1 MVASVDP
8 PSATYSANGLDYDLD
23 DHEGALYIPITINGV
38 KTSALLDSGCTC
50 SVISP
55 ELFDR
60 LSQDH
65 TIKISGPSKLKLA
78 DGNFTKSL
86 GRGTFSLTVGSN
98 TAPREQRFVIG
109 VIENDV
115 ILGMDFLREN
125 NCSLKFTE
133 NLLTMDNSQERCY
146 RIWEPPTDS
155 TAPPQA
161 EDRRKQADELI
172 ERLLKIGIIE
182 PRNPPDY
189 ETLIVR
195 EGHSVT
201 PWGPFYTIRPE
212 EAEKDPLSIHTETS
226 PIRGTDGEDQVEN
239 GPNPADCTTDSIS
252 STKLN

>member
-86 GRGTFSLTVGSN
+86 GKGTFRLTIGTSPTALNHNFVVGIID
-98 TAPREQRFVIG
+98 TPI
-109 VIENDV
+109 
-115 ILGMDFLREN
+115 ILGMDFLKKH
-125 NCSLKFTE
+125 NCS
-133 NLLTMDNSQERCY
+133 MDFEGN
-146 RIWEPPTDS
+146 I
-155 TAPPQA
+155 
-161 EDRRKQADELI
+161 L
-172 ERLLKIGIIE
+172 RLNGS
-182 PRNPPDY
+182 Y
-189 ETLIVR
+189 E
-195 EGHSVT
+195 
-201 PWGPFYTIRPE
+201 
-212 EAEKDPLSIHTETS
+212 K
-226 PIRGTDGEDQVEN
+226 
-239 GPNPADCTTDSIS
+239 C
-252 STKLN
+252 